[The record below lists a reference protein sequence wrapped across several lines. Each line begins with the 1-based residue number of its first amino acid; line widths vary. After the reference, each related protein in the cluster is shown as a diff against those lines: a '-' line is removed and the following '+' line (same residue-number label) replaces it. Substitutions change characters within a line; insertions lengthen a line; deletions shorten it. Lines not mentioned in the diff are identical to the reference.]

1 MYSSIKHKILISV
14 IDDDIGE
21 ILSQYESEDFEGLD
35 AFDLK
40 KLLENV
46 CEGIILEYKRDLQL
60 AEEEAR
66 GPLQIIK
73 MASAK
78 TG

>member
-46 CEGIILEYKRDLQL
+46 CEGIILEYKRDIQR

-73 MASAK
+73 LASVK
-78 TG
+78 TS

>member
-1 MYSSIKHKILISV
+1 MFSSIKHKILISV

-21 ILSQYESEDFEGLD
+21 ILSQYESEGFEGLD

-46 CEGIILEYKRDLQL
+46 CKGIILEYKRDLQR
-60 AEEEAR
+60 AEDEAR

-73 MASAK
+73 LASVK
-78 TG
+78 NS

>member
-46 CEGIILEYKRDLQL
+46 CESIILEYKRDLQR
-60 AEEEAR
+60 AKEEAG

-73 MASAK
+73 LASVK
-78 TG
+78 TS